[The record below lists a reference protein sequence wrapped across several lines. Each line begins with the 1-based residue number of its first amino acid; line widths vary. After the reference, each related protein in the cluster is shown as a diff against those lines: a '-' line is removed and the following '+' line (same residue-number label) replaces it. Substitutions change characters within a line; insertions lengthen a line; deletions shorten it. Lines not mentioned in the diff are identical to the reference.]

1 MKSLK
6 SIFILIFSF
15 LFSLSLFADMKFP
28 TDFNLDIKKKFSDI
42 EIKILY
48 RELFLNDKI
57 SFSCFNNA
65 IQGLEKIEELG
76 NNAND
81 NLLVI
86 IDYTKPSTEE
96 RLFVVDLEKKQ
107 LLISS
112 LVTHGRG
119 TGDLYATKFSNKNN
133 SYSTSSGFYLT
144 GNIYNG
150 KHGESLVL
158 YGLEK
163 GKNDNAQKRTIVIHS
178 AYYANKNFAEKYGR
192 LGRSKGCLALPTDLN
207 TKIIHLISGGVVL
220 YVHTNFDENKEY
232 DFSNFLSVHL
242 EDNDKRI

>member
-15 LFSLSLFADMKFP
+15 LFSLSLFADINFS
-28 TDFNLDIKKKFSDI
+28 TDFNSNIKKKFSDI
-42 EIKILY
+42 EIKVMY
-48 RELFLNDKI
+48 RELSLNDKV

-65 IQGLEKIEELG
+65 MQGLEKIEEL

-86 IDYTKPSTEE
+86 VDYTKPSTEE

-107 LLISS
+107 ILISS
-112 LVTHGRG
+112 LVAHGRG
-119 TGDLYATKFSNKNN
+119 TGDLYATEFSNKNN

-144 GNIYNG
+144 GDIYNG

-163 GKNDNAQKRTIVIHS
+163 GKNDNAKKRTIVIHS

-207 TKIIHLISGGVVL
+207 SKIIHLISDRVVL
-220 YVHTNFDENKEY
+220 YVHTNFDENKKY
-232 DFSNFLSVHL
+232 DFSKLLSIYL
-242 EDNDKRI
+242 PDNDDKRM

>member
-1 MKSLK
+1 MKLLKYVFSL
-6 SIFILIFSF
+6 IIYFI
-15 LFSLSLFADMKFP
+15 FSLSLFAEINFSN
-28 TDFNLDIKKKFSDI
+28 DFNLDIKKKFSDL
-42 EIKILY
+42 EIKTMY
-48 RELFLNDKI
+48 RDLSLNDKV

-65 IQGLEKIEELG
+65 MHGLEKIEDLEIFDNS
-76 NNAND
+76 NN
-81 NLLVI
+81 NLLVMV
-86 IDYTKPSTEE
+86 DYTKPSTEE
-96 RLFVVDLEKKQ
+96 RLFIIDLRKKQ

-150 KHGESLVL
+150 KHGESLEL

-163 GKNDNAQKRTIVIHS
+163 GKNDNAKKRTIVMHS
-178 AYYANKNFAEKYGR
+178 AYYANKAFAEKYGR
-192 LGRSKGCLALPTDLN
+192 LGRSKGCLVLPTDLN
-207 TKIIHLISGGVVL
+207 AKIINLISGGVVL

-232 DFSNFLSVHL
+232 DFSKLLS
-242 EDNDKRI
+242 KSF

>member
-15 LFSLSLFADMKFP
+15 VFSLSLFADMKFS

-42 EIKILY
+42 EIKIMY
-48 RELFLNDKI
+48 RELCLNDKV

-65 IQGLEKIEELG
+65 IQGLEKIEEL

-86 IDYTKPSTEE
+86 VDYTKPSTEE
-96 RLFVVDLEKKQ
+96 RLFVIDLRKKQ

-119 TGDLYATKFSNKNN
+119 TGGLYATNFSNKNN

-163 GKNDNAQKRTIVIHS
+163 DKNDNAQKRTIVMHQ
-178 AYYANKNFAEKYGR
+178 AYYANKSFAKKYGR
-192 LGRSKGCLALPTDLN
+192 LGRSKGCLALPVELN
-207 TKIIHLISGGVVL
+207 AKIIDLIHDGVVI
-220 YVHTNFDENKEY
+220 YVHTNFDENNEY
-232 DFSNFLSVHL
+232 DFSKLLS
-242 EDNDKRI
+242 KSF

>member
-1 MKSLK
+1 MKLLK
-6 SIFILIFSF
+6 YVFLLIIYSI
-15 LFSLSLFADMKFP
+15 FSLSLFAEINFSN
-28 TDFNLDIKKKFSDI
+28 DFNLDIKKKFSDL
-42 EIKILY
+42 EIKTMY
-48 RELFLNDKI
+48 RDLSLNDKV

-65 IQGLEKIEELG
+65 IHGLEKIEDLEIFDNS
-76 NNAND
+76 NN
-81 NLLVI
+81 NLLVVV
-86 IDYTKPSTEE
+86 DYTKPSTEE
-96 RLFVVDLEKKQ
+96 RLFIIDLRKKQ

-119 TGDLYATKFSNKNN
+119 TGDLYATNFSNKNN

-163 GKNDNAQKRTIVIHS
+163 GKNDNAKKRTIVMHS
-178 AYYANKNFAEKYGR
+178 AYYANKAFAEKYGR

-207 TKIIHLISGGVVL
+207 SKIINLISDGVVL

-232 DFSNFLSVHL
+232 DFSKLLS
-242 EDNDKRI
+242 KSF

>member
-1 MKSLK
+1 MKLLK
-6 SIFILIFSF
+6 YVFLLIIYFI
-15 LFSLSLFADMKFP
+15 FSLSLFAEINFSN
-28 TDFNLDIKKKFSDI
+28 DFNLDIKKKFSDL
-42 EIKILY
+42 EIKTMY
-48 RELFLNDKI
+48 RDLCLNDKV

-65 IQGLEKIEELG
+65 MHGLEKIENLEIFD
-76 NNAND
+76 NSND
-81 NLLVI
+81 DLLVMV
-86 IDYTKPSTEE
+86 DYTKPSTEE
-96 RLFVVDLEKKQ
+96 RLFIIDLRKKQ

-119 TGDLYATKFSNKNN
+119 TGDLYATNFSNKNN

-163 GKNDNAQKRTIVIHS
+163 GKNDNAKKRTIVMHS
-178 AYYANKNFAEKYGR
+178 AYYANRTFAEKYGR

-207 TKIIHLISGGVVL
+207 AKIINLISGGVVL

-232 DFSNFLSVHL
+232 DFSKLLS
-242 EDNDKRI
+242 KSF

>member
-15 LFSLSLFADMKFP
+15 LFSLSLFADINFS
-28 TDFNLDIKKKFSDI
+28 TDFNSNIKKKFSDI
-42 EIKILY
+42 EIKVMY
-48 RELFLNDKI
+48 RELSLNDKV

-65 IQGLEKIEELG
+65 MQGLEKIEEL

-86 IDYTKPSTEE
+86 VDYTKPSTEE

-107 LLISS
+107 ILISS
-112 LVTHGRG
+112 LVAHGRG
-119 TGDLYATKFSNKNN
+119 TGDLYATEFSNKNN

-144 GNIYNG
+144 GDIYNG

-163 GKNDNAQKRTIVIHS
+163 GKNDNAQKRTIVMHS

-207 TKIIHLISGGVVL
+207 SKIIHLISDRVVL
-220 YVHTNFDENKEY
+220 YVHTNFDENKKY
-232 DFSNFLSVHL
+232 DFSKLLSIYL
-242 EDNDKRI
+242 PDNDDKRM

>member
-1 MKSLK
+1 MKLLKYVFSL
-6 SIFILIFSF
+6 IIYFI
-15 LFSLSLFADMKFP
+15 FSLSLFAEINFSN
-28 TDFNLDIKKKFSDI
+28 DFKLSIKKKFSDL
-42 EIKILY
+42 EIKTMY
-48 RELFLNDKI
+48 RDLCLNDKV

-65 IQGLEKIEELG
+65 MHGLEKIEDLEIFDNS
-76 NNAND
+76 NN
-81 NLLVI
+81 NLLVMV
-86 IDYTKPSTEE
+86 DYTKPSTEE
-96 RLFVVDLEKKQ
+96 RLFIIDLRKKQ

-150 KHGESLVL
+150 KHGESLEL

-163 GKNDNAQKRTIVIHS
+163 GKNDNARKRTIVMHS
-178 AYYANKNFAEKYGR
+178 AYYANKKFAEKYGR
-192 LGRSKGCLALPTDLN
+192 LGRSKGCLVLPTDLN
-207 TKIIHLISGGVVL
+207 AKIINLISGGVVL

-232 DFSNFLSVHL
+232 DFSKLLS
-242 EDNDKRI
+242 KSF

>member
-1 MKSLK
+1 MKLLKYVFSL
-6 SIFILIFSF
+6 IIYFI
-15 LFSLSLFADMKFP
+15 FSLSLFAEINFSNDFKLSIKKNFSDM
-28 TDFNLDIKKKFSDI
+28 DIK
-42 EIKILY
+42 LMY
-48 RELFLNDKI
+48 TELCLNDKV

-65 IQGLEKIEELG
+65 MHGLEKIEDLEIFDNS
-76 NNAND
+76 NN
-81 NLLVI
+81 NLLVMV
-86 IDYTKPSTEE
+86 DYTKPSTEE
-96 RLFVVDLEKKQ
+96 RLFIIDLRKKQ

-150 KHGESLVL
+150 KHGESLEL

-163 GKNDNAQKRTIVIHS
+163 GKNDNAKKRTIVMHS
-178 AYYANKNFAEKYGR
+178 AYYANKAFAEKYGR
-192 LGRSKGCLALPTDLN
+192 LGRSKGCLVLPTDLN
-207 TKIIHLISGGVVL
+207 AKIINLISGGVVL

-232 DFSNFLSVHL
+232 DFSKLLS
-242 EDNDKRI
+242 KSF

>member
-1 MKSLK
+1 MKLLK
-6 SIFILIFSF
+6 YIFSLIIYF
-15 LFSLSLFADMKFP
+15 IFSLSLFAEINFSNDFKLSIKKNFSDM
-28 TDFNLDIKKKFSDI
+28 DIK
-42 EIKILY
+42 LMY
-48 RELFLNDKI
+48 TELCLNDKV

-65 IQGLEKIEELG
+65 MHGLEKIEDLEIFDNS
-76 NNAND
+76 NN
-81 NLLVI
+81 NLLVMV
-86 IDYTKPSTEE
+86 DYTKPSTEE
-96 RLFVVDLEKKQ
+96 RLFIIDLRKKQ

-150 KHGESLVL
+150 KHGESLEL

-163 GKNDNAQKRTIVIHS
+163 GKNDNAKKRTIVMHS
-178 AYYANKNFAEKYGR
+178 AYYANKAFAEKYGR
-192 LGRSKGCLALPTDLN
+192 LGRSKGCLVLPTDLN
-207 TKIIHLISGGVVL
+207 AKIINLISGGVVL

-232 DFSNFLSVHL
+232 DFSKLLS
-242 EDNDKRI
+242 KSF

>member
-6 SIFILIFSF
+6 SIFTLVFYF
-15 LFSLSLFADMKFP
+15 MLSLSSFAD
-28 TDFNLDIKKKFSDI
+28 IKFSDI
-42 EIKILY
+42 EIKIMY

-86 IDYTKPSTEE
+86 VDYTKPSTEE

-207 TKIIHLISGGVVL
+207 SKIIHLISDGVVL

-232 DFSNFLSVHL
+232 NFSNFLSVHL

>member
-1 MKSLK
+1 MKLLKYVFSL
-6 SIFILIFSF
+6 IIYFI
-15 LFSLSLFADMKFP
+15 FSLSLFAEINFSN
-28 TDFNLDIKKKFSDI
+28 DFNLDMKKKFSDL
-42 EIKILY
+42 EIKTMY
-48 RELFLNDKI
+48 RDLCLNDKV

-65 IQGLEKIEELG
+65 MHGLEKIEDLEIFDNS
-76 NNAND
+76 NN
-81 NLLVI
+81 NLLVMV
-86 IDYTKPSTEE
+86 DYTKPSTEE
-96 RLFVVDLEKKQ
+96 RLFIIDLRKKQ

-150 KHGESLVL
+150 KHGESLEL

-163 GKNDNAQKRTIVIHS
+163 GKNDNAKKRTIVMHS
-178 AYYANKNFAEKYGR
+178 AYYANKAFAEKYGR
-192 LGRSKGCLALPTDLN
+192 LGRSKGCLVLPTDLN
-207 TKIIHLISGGVVL
+207 AKIINLISGGVVL

-232 DFSNFLSVHL
+232 DFSKLLS
-242 EDNDKRI
+242 KSF

>member
-1 MKSLK
+1 MKLLKYVFSL
-6 SIFILIFSF
+6 IIYFI
-15 LFSLSLFADMKFP
+15 FSLSLFAEINFSN
-28 TDFNLDIKKKFSDI
+28 DFKLSIKKKFSDMD
-42 EIKILY
+42 IKLMY
-48 RELFLNDKI
+48 TELCLNDKV

-65 IQGLEKIEELG
+65 MHGLEKIEDL
-76 NNAND
+76 D
-81 NLLVI
+81 MV
-86 IDYTKPSTEE
+86 DYTKPSTEE
-96 RLFVVDLEKKQ
+96 RLFIIDLRKKQ

-150 KHGESLVL
+150 KHGESLEL

-163 GKNDNAQKRTIVIHS
+163 GKNDNARKRTIVMHS
-178 AYYANKNFAEKYGR
+178 AYYANKAFAEKYGR

-207 TKIIHLISGGVVL
+207 TKIINLISGGVVL
-220 YVHTNFDENKEY
+220 YIHTNFDENKEY
-232 DFSNFLSVHL
+232 DFSKLLS
-242 EDNDKRI
+242 KSF

>member
-15 LFSLSLFADMKFP
+15 LFSLSLFADINFS
-28 TDFNLDIKKKFSDI
+28 TDFNSNIKKKFSDI
-42 EIKILY
+42 EIKVMY
-48 RELFLNDKI
+48 RELSLNDKV

-65 IQGLEKIEELG
+65 MQGLEKIEEL

-86 IDYTKPSTEE
+86 VDYTKPSTEE
-96 RLFVVDLEKKQ
+96 RLFVVDLRKKQ

-119 TGDLYATKFSNKNN
+119 TGGLYATNFSNKNN

-150 KHGESLVL
+150 KHGESLIL

-163 GKNDNAQKRTIVIHS
+163 DKNDNAKKRTIVMHQ
-178 AYYANKNFAEKYGR
+178 AYYANKSFAKKYGR
-192 LGRSKGCLALPTDLN
+192 LGRSKGCLALPTNLN
-207 TKIIHLISGGVVL
+207 SKIINLISDGVVL

-232 DFSNFLSVHL
+232 DFSKLLS
-242 EDNDKRI
+242 KSF

>member
-1 MKSLK
+1 MKLFK
-6 SIFILIFSF
+6 SILTLIFYF
-15 LFSLSLFADMKFP
+15 IFSSLLFAEINFSNN
-28 TDFNLDIKKKFSDI
+28 FNLNIKKKFSDL
-42 EIKILY
+42 EIKTMY
-48 RELFLNDKI
+48 RDLSLNDKVT
-57 SFSCFNNA
+57 FSCFNNA
-65 IQGLEKIEELG
+65 IHGLEKIEDLEIFDNS
-76 NNAND
+76 NN
-81 NLLVI
+81 NLLVMV
-86 IDYTKPSTEE
+86 DYTKPSTEE
-96 RLFVVDLEKKQ
+96 RLFIIDLRKKQ

-119 TGDLYATKFSNKNN
+119 TGDLYATNFSNKNN

-163 GKNDNAQKRTIVIHS
+163 GKNDNAKKRTIVMHS
-178 AYYANKNFAEKYGR
+178 AYYANKAFAEKYGR

-207 TKIIHLISGGVVL
+207 SKIINLISDGVVL

-232 DFSNFLSVHL
+232 DFSKLLS
-242 EDNDKRI
+242 KSF

>member
-15 LFSLSLFADMKFP
+15 LFSLSLFADINFS
-28 TDFNLDIKKKFSDI
+28 TDFNSNIKKKFSDI
-42 EIKILY
+42 EIKVMY
-48 RELFLNDKI
+48 RELCLNDKI
-57 SFSCFNNA
+57 SFSCFSNA
-65 IQGLEKIEELG
+65 IQGLEKIEEL

-86 IDYTKPSTEE
+86 VDYTKPSTEE
-96 RLFVVDLEKKQ
+96 RLFIVDLEKKK

-119 TGDLYATKFSNKNN
+119 TGDLYATEFSNRNN

-163 GKNDNAQKRTIVIHS
+163 GKNDNAKKRTIVIHS

-207 TKIIHLISGGVVL
+207 IKIIHLISDGVVL
-220 YVHTNFDENKEY
+220 YVHTNFDENKDY
-232 DFSNFLSVHL
+232 DFSKLLSIYL
-242 EDNDKRI
+242 SNNNDKKI

>member
-1 MKSLK
+1 MKLLK
-6 SIFILIFSF
+6 YVFLLIIYSI
-15 LFSLSLFADMKFP
+15 FSLSLFAEINFSN
-28 TDFNLDIKKKFSDI
+28 DFNLDIKKKFSDL
-42 EIKILY
+42 EIKTMY
-48 RELFLNDKI
+48 RDLSLNDKV

-65 IQGLEKIEELG
+65 IHGLEKIEDLEIFDNS
-76 NNAND
+76 NN
-81 NLLVI
+81 NLLVMV
-86 IDYTKPSTEE
+86 DYTKPSTEE
-96 RLFVVDLEKKQ
+96 RLFIIDLRKKQ

-119 TGDLYATKFSNKNN
+119 TGDLYATNFANKNN

-163 GKNDNAQKRTIVIHS
+163 GKNDNAKKRTIVMHS
-178 AYYANKNFAEKYGR
+178 AYYANRTFAEKYGR

-207 TKIIHLISGGVVL
+207 AKIINLISGGVVL
-220 YVHTNFDENKEY
+220 YVHTDFDENKEY
-232 DFSNFLSVHL
+232 DFSKLLS
-242 EDNDKRI
+242 KSF

>member
-1 MKSLK
+1 MKLLKYVFSL
-6 SIFILIFSF
+6 IIYFI
-15 LFSLSLFADMKFP
+15 FSLSLFAEINFSN
-28 TDFNLDIKKKFSDI
+28 DFNLNIKKKFSDMD
-42 EIKILY
+42 IKLMY
-48 RELFLNDKI
+48 TELCLNDKV

-65 IQGLEKIEELG
+65 IHGLEKIEDLEIFDNS
-76 NNAND
+76 NN
-81 NLLVI
+81 NLLVMV
-86 IDYTKPSTEE
+86 DYTKPSTEE
-96 RLFVVDLEKKQ
+96 RLFIIDLRKKQ

-150 KHGESLVL
+150 KHGESLEL

-163 GKNDNAQKRTIVIHS
+163 GKNDNAKKRTIVMHS
-178 AYYANKNFAEKYGR
+178 AYYANKAFAEKYGR
-192 LGRSKGCLALPTDLN
+192 LGRSKGCLVLPTDLN
-207 TKIIHLISGGVVL
+207 AKIINLISGGVVL

-232 DFSNFLSVHL
+232 DFSKLLS
-242 EDNDKRI
+242 KSF

>member
-42 EIKILY
+42 EIKIMY

-65 IQGLEKIEELG
+65 IQGLEKIEEL

-86 IDYTKPSTEE
+86 VDYTKPSTEE

-107 LLISS
+107 VLISS
-112 LVTHGRG
+112 LVAHGRG
-119 TGDLYATKFSNKNN
+119 TGDLYATEFSNKNN

-144 GNIYNG
+144 GDIYNG

-163 GKNDNAQKRTIVIHS
+163 GKNDNAQKRTIVMHS

-207 TKIIHLISGGVVL
+207 SKIIHLISDGVVL
-220 YVHTNFDENKEY
+220 YVHTNFDENKKY
-232 DFSNFLSVHL
+232 DFSKLLSIYL
-242 EDNDKRI
+242 PDNDDKRM

>member
-1 MKSLK
+1 MKLLKYVFSL
-6 SIFILIFSF
+6 IIYFI
-15 LFSLSLFADMKFP
+15 FSLSLFAEINFSN
-28 TDFNLDIKKKFSDI
+28 DFNLDIKKKFSDL
-42 EIKILY
+42 EIKTMY
-48 RELFLNDKI
+48 RDLSLNDKV

-65 IQGLEKIEELG
+65 IHGLEKIEDLEIFDNS
-76 NNAND
+76 NN
-81 NLLVI
+81 NLLVMV
-86 IDYTKPSTEE
+86 DYTKPSTEE
-96 RLFVVDLEKKQ
+96 RLFIIDLRKKQ

-119 TGDLYATKFSNKNN
+119 TGDLYATNFSNKNN

-163 GKNDNAQKRTIVIHS
+163 GKNDNAKKRTIVMHS
-178 AYYANKNFAEKYGR
+178 AYYANRTFAEKYGR

-207 TKIIHLISGGVVL
+207 AKIINLISGGVVL
-220 YVHTNFDENKEY
+220 YVHTDFDENKEY
-232 DFSNFLSVHL
+232 DFSKLLS
-242 EDNDKRI
+242 KSF

>member
-1 MKSLK
+1 MKLLK
-6 SIFILIFSF
+6 YVFLLIIYFI
-15 LFSLSLFADMKFP
+15 FSLSLFAEINFSN
-28 TDFNLDIKKKFSDI
+28 DFNLDIKKKFSDL
-42 EIKILY
+42 EIKTMY
-48 RELFLNDKI
+48 RDLSLNDKV

-65 IQGLEKIEELG
+65 IHGLEKIEDLEIFDNS
-76 NNAND
+76 NN
-81 NLLVI
+81 NLLVMV
-86 IDYTKPSTEE
+86 DYTKPSTEE
-96 RLFVVDLEKKQ
+96 RLFIIDLRKKQ

-119 TGDLYATKFSNKNN
+119 TGDLYATNFSNKNN

-163 GKNDNAQKRTIVIHS
+163 GKNDNAKKRTIVMHS
-178 AYYANKNFAEKYGR
+178 AYYANRTFAEKYGR

-207 TKIIHLISGGVVL
+207 AKIINLISGGVVL

-232 DFSNFLSVHL
+232 DFSKLLS
-242 EDNDKRI
+242 KSF

>member
-1 MKSLK
+1 MKLLK
-6 SIFILIFSF
+6 YVFLLIIYSI
-15 LFSLSLFADMKFP
+15 FSLSLFAEINFSN
-28 TDFNLDIKKKFSDI
+28 DFNLDIKKKFSDL
-42 EIKILY
+42 EIKTMY
-48 RELFLNDKI
+48 RDLSLNDKV

-65 IQGLEKIEELG
+65 IHGLEKIEDLEIFDNS
-76 NNAND
+76 NN
-81 NLLVI
+81 NLLVMV
-86 IDYTKPSTEE
+86 DYTKPSTEE
-96 RLFVVDLEKKQ
+96 RLFIIDLRKKQ

-119 TGDLYATKFSNKNN
+119 TGDLYATNFSNKNN

-163 GKNDNAQKRTIVIHS
+163 GKNDNAKKRTIVMHS
-178 AYYANKNFAEKYGR
+178 AYYANRTFAEKYGR

-207 TKIIHLISGGVVL
+207 AKIINLISGGVVL
-220 YVHTNFDENKEY
+220 YVHTDFDENKEY
-232 DFSNFLSVHL
+232 DFSKLLS
-242 EDNDKRI
+242 KSF